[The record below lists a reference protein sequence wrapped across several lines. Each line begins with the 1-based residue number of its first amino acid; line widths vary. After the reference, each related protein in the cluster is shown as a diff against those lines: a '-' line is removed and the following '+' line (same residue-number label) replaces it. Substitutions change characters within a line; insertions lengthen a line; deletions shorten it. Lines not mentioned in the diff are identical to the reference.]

1 MALLEDSVFLFA
13 FASAFL
19 SFHGLSPFAFSF
31 ASFLSFLWFLLFASS
46 SAFFSF
52 LSLSLLASSSAVF
65 FFFSSSSLGSFLT
78 SFCSGFA
85 TVAEAAAAPEAPLS
99 LSLEELSEV

>member
-13 FASAFL
+13 FASSAFL

-52 LSLSLLASSSAVF
+52 LSLSLLAS